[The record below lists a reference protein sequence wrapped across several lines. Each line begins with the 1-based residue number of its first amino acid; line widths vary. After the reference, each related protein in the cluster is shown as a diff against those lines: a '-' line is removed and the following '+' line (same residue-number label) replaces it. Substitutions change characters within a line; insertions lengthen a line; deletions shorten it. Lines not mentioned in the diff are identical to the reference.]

1 MGKHKDVIRLQN
13 VSKIYKMGDTEIRAL
28 DNVSLTI
35 SEGSYVAIMG
45 PSGCG
50 KTTMLDVMSTMLSPT
65 SGDLFIEGTQTTKMS
80 NAELAN
86 FRGNKIGF
94 IFQTFNLLPRLTAL
108 ENVMVPLWL
117 NDYPRDK
124 REERGK
130 QLLEKFGLKD
140 RMYNRPNQM
149 SGGQRQRVA
158 VARALAMDPPI
169 IVADEPTGNLDT
181 KSATNVTAIID
192 SLHTVMNK
200 TVILVTHNPDMAK
213 NAEREVRMIDGK
225 LIKDEIRGHKPRN
238 LTKMKV
244 TKRRVA

>member
-1 MGKHKDVIRLQN
+1 MGKNEGVIRLQN
-13 VSKIYKMGDTEIRAL
+13 ISKIYLMGDTEIRAL
-28 DNVSLTI
+28 DEVSLTVCK
-35 SEGSYVAIMG
+35 GSYVAVMG

-86 FRGNKIGF
+86 FRGKKIGF

-108 ENVMVPLWL
+108 ENVIVPLWI
-117 NDYPRDK
+117 NDYPRDQ
-124 REERGK
+124 REDRAK
-130 QLLEKFGLKD
+130 QLLEEFGLKD
-140 RMYNRPNQM
+140 RMYNRPNQL

-181 KSATNVTAIID
+181 KSANNVTEIIN
-192 SLHTVMNK
+192 SLHTAMDK
-200 TVILVTHNPDMAK
+200 TVIMVTHNPELAK
-213 NAEREVRMIDGK
+213 NAERIIKMIDGK
-225 LIKDEIRGHKPRN
+225 LITDEKNVCKPRN
-238 LTKMKV
+238 LAKIKTVKRKV
-244 TKRRVA
+244 A